1 MDALPAEMIAATCF
15 ILLTLDSEAVCCS
28 VLWDIEDDE
37 EEEEEEEE
45 EDKHKKISIFRHH
58 LSA

>member
-28 VLWDIEDDE
+28 VLWDIED
-37 EEEEEEEE
+37 EEEE